1 MKKSLGVSVF
11 SILLTLTACG
21 PGAELEESLSQTKS
35 ELKSTGEELDRTRR
49 ENDALKARV
58 ESLMEEV
65 EAQRLAATLGQLGI
79 EHGQPLSATIKTSMG
94 DFHCE
99 LFPEDAPKT
108 VLNFVQLAEGSR
120 TWTHPR
126 TGQQVDGPLYD
137 GTIFHRVIP
146 GFMVQA
152 GDPLGT
158 GTGGPG
164 YKFEDEFS
172 DRAFDKPGVLAMAN
186 AGANT
191 NGSQFFITEV
201 PTPHLTGKHSI
212 FGQCAE
218 VDLVKEITSVD
229 RLSGDKPAT
238 DIVLKKVVINRG

>member
-1 MKKSLGVSVF
+1 MKMFIGVPLF
-11 SILLTLTACG
+11 SILFTLTACG
-21 PGAELEESLSQTKS
+21 PGTAHEQELQDAESKLNTTQD
-35 ELKSTGEELDRTRR
+35 ELDRTRR

-58 ESLMEEV
+58 DSLVEEV
-65 EAQRLAATLGQLGI
+65 AAQRLAATLGQLGI
-79 EHGQPLSATIKTSMG
+79 EPGEPLSATIKTSMG

-99 LFPEDAPKT
+99 LFPQDAPKT

-212 FGQCAE
+212 FGQCEE
-218 VDLVKEITSVD
+218 VPLVKEITSVD
-229 RLSGDKPAT
+229 RLPGDKPAT
-238 DIVLKKVVINRG
+238 DIVLKKIVIERG

>member
-1 MKKSLGVSVF
+1 MKKSFFVPVF
-11 SILLTLTACG
+11 SILFTLTACG
-21 PGAELEESLSQTKS
+21 PDTAQQEALQEVESKLNTTQD
-35 ELKSTGEELDRTRR
+35 ELDRTRR

-58 ESLMEEV
+58 ESLVEEV
-65 EAQRLAATLGQLGI
+65 AAQHLAATLSQLGI
-79 EHGQPLSATIKTSMG
+79 EPGEPLSATLTTSMG

-99 LFPEDAPKT
+99 LFPQDAPKT

-172 DRAFDKPGVLAMAN
+172 DRSFDKPGVLAMAN

-191 NGSQFFITEV
+191 NGSQFFITEA
-201 PTPHLTGKHSI
+201 PTPHLSGKHSI
-212 FGQCAE
+212 FGQCEE
-218 VDLVKEITSVD
+218 VDLIKKITGVD
-229 RLSGDKPAT
+229 RLPGDKPEK
-238 DIVLKKVVINRG
+238 DVVLKRVIIKRG

>member
-1 MKKSLGVSVF
+1 MFAV
-11 SILLTLTACG
+11 LLTLAACG
-21 PGAELEESLSQTKS
+21 PSASQEQELASAKS
-35 ELKSTGEELDRTRR
+35 ELETTQQELERTRR
-49 ENDALKARV
+49 ENAALKARV
-58 ESLMEEV
+58 ESLGEEV

-79 EHGQPLSATIKTSMG
+79 EPGQRLSATFKTSLG
-94 DFHCE
+94 DIHCE
-99 LFPEDAPKT
+99 LFPQDAPKT

-146 GFMVQA
+146 GFMIQG

-172 DRAFDKPGVLAMAN
+172 DRAFDKPAVLAMAN

-191 NGSQFFITEV
+191 NGSQFFITEG

-212 FGQCAE
+212 FGQCE
-218 VDLVKEITSVD
+218 ELDMVQKITGVD
-229 RLSGDKPAT
+229 RGPGDKPVE
-238 DIVLKKVVINRG
+238 DVVLKKIVITRG

>member
-1 MKKSLGVSVF
+1 MKMSIGVSVF

-21 PGAELEESLSQTKS
+21 PGADLEESLNQTKS
-35 ELKSTGEELDRTRR
+35 ELKTTSDELDRTRR

-79 EHGQPLSATIKTSMG
+79 EPGQALSATIKTSMG

-99 LFPEDAPKT
+99 LFPQDAPKT

-212 FGQCAE
+212 FGQCEE
-218 VDLVKEITSVD
+218 VGLVKEITGVD
-229 RLSGDKPAT
+229 RLPGDKPAT
-238 DIVLKKVVINRG
+238 DIVLKRVVINRG